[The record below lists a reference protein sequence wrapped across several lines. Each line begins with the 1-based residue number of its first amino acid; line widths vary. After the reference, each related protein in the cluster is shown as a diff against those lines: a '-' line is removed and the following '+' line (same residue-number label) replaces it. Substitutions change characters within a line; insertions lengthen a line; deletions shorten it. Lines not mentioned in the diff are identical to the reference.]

1 MRKAIMALCMLLG
14 ASLSD
19 AAMAGSFPGSADHVR
34 VVTVTRD
41 SSDQNRITVTLQIDP
56 GYHVNANPASDKN
69 LIPTTLTFERS
80 QPTQVVYPLPTRFQP
95 KFADEPIDVY
105 QGTVKIIAI
114 FPEGT
119 ITPQIR
125 LRGSVLVQACTDE
138 ICLPPA
144 EIVVSE

>member
-41 SSDQNRITVTLQIDP
+41 SSDQNKITVTLQIDP
-56 GYHVNANPASDKN
+56 GYHVNANPASDKD
-69 LIPTTLTFERS
+69 LIPTTLTFDGP
-80 QPTQVVYPLPTRFQP
+80 QPKQIIYPPRTSFQP
-95 KFADEPIDVY
+95 KFSNEAIDVY
-105 QGTVKIIAI
+105 QGAVIIMAI